1 MKTIKNNE
9 NNIIKKTKKKF
20 EKRSRNIILH
30 K

>member
-9 NNIIKKTKKKF
+9 NNIIKKIKKKF
-20 EKRSRNIILH
+20 EKRSRNVILL